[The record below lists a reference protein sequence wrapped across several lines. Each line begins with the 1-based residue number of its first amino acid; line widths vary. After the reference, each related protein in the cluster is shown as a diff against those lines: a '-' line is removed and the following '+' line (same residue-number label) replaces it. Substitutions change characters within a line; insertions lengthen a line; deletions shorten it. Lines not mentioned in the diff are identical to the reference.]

1 MTDNP
6 GKPRF
11 EPETPVVKEPHL
23 LDVGSVLEV
32 AQWIA
37 MFILG
42 LIGEVL
48 YDAAKEGVRDV
59 LDGVKRR
66 FGKKRVRELET
77 KVTELIGD
85 VRAKSDLDDDEIT
98 ARLNDIFSDYR

>member
-1 MTDNP
+1 MTDNRSKT
-6 GKPRF
+6 GV
-11 EPETPVVKEPHL
+11 EPETPMVKEPHL

-37 MFILG
+37 MFVLG
-42 LIGEVL
+42 LIGDVL
-48 YDAAKEGVRDV
+48 YDAVKEGVRDV

-85 VRAKSDLDDDEIT
+85 VRGKSDLDDDEIT